1 MYRNHEIKKKKN
13 DIAAITTAKIEV
25 VGWKLC

>member
-1 MYRNHEIKKKKN
+1 MYREHEIKKKK
-13 DIAAITTAKIEV
+13 DIAATTTAKIEV